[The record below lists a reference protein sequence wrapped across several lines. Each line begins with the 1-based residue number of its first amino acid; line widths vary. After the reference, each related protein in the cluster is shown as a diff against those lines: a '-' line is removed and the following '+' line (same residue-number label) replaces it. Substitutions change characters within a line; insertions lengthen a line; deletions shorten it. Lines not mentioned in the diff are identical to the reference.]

1 MKRFGPFLL
10 GLIVGASVMFLAMNY
25 HVVRSKEGLHLI
37 PKIAAKFDQ
46 PYVDIRNFTLE
57 DWNRHQ
63 ALALAIVKSK
73 DSNLLKDSAFD
84 QFRQSTQ
91 SLLKKIMGE

>member
-1 MKRFGPFLL
+1 MKKVGVFFFGVM
-10 GLIVGASVMFLAMNY
+10 VGAVCMFLSMNY
-25 HVVRSKEGLHLI
+25 HVVRSKEGFHLI
-37 PKIAAKFDQ
+37 PKLAAKFEQ
-46 PYVDIRNFTLE
+46 PYVDIRAFTLD

-73 DSNLLKDSAFD
+73 QNNLLTDSALD

-91 SLLKKIMGE
+91 SLLKKITGE